1 MSQNANVTFKQNS
14 FYSFKK
20 NFCVGYHF
28 VQTQL
33 NKSAFSFLIVAHE
46 NKLQ

>member
-20 NFCVGYHF
+20 TF
-28 VQTQL
+28 VLGTIL
-33 NKSAFSFLIVAHE
+33 YKHS
-46 NKLQ
+46 